1 MWTLDVQDVFL
12 GGQDTATVQLQE
24 FDTGWPD
31 LLSYTGEGPRG
42 QHGSSDPWPQLGGG
56 PPTGTVLR
64 ATNWHCTEGLELCFE
79 LELYFELCFEFEL
92 EFEPEL
98 EFQLELEFE
107 FDSGS
112 VLPDFGHVSLA
123 ASTVA
128 RPLSSMRAPSL
139 GHWNGLDWP

>member
-1 MWTLDVQDVFL
+1 MSVEAGFGHWMWTLDVQDVFL

-31 LLSYTGEGPRG
+31 LLSYTGEGLRV
-42 QHGSSDPWPQLGGG
+42 QHGSSDTWPQLGGG

-79 LELYFELCFEFEL
+79 LELYFELCFELEL

-98 EFQLELEFE
+98 DSEP
-107 FDSGS
+107 DSGS
-112 VLPDFGHVSLA
+112 VLPDPGHVSWA

-128 RPLSSMRAPSL
+128 RPLSSMRAQ
-139 GHWNGLDWP
+139 